1 MSLPERLC
9 NPPRSCHDLV
19 VEMAPS
25 KLPAHCKWNRPRRAG
40 AILGSLFLV
49 LILALGVARA
59 QDNAAK
65 ARALVG
71 SAIQMTN
78 SDEAVKLLW
87 QATEID
93 PTLEDPYVYLG
104 VYYNSRSDF
113 ASMVKVYQK
122 LIKYRP
128 NEVSA
133 YLNIGE
139 AYMSF
144 TPPRLQEA
152 LGYYQK
158 AYALDPKNS
167 WTALRIGEIFAQNGN
182 REEATKYLRVAL
194 ADTKNSAASA
204 EAERL
209 LRQMGSL

>member
-1 MSLPERLC
+1 
-9 NPPRSCHDLV
+9 
-19 VEMAPS
+19 MAPS
-25 KLPAHCKWNRPRRAG
+25 KLLPHCKWNRPRRAR
-40 AILGSLFLV
+40 ASLGPFLLL
-49 LILALGVARA
+49 LILPLSVARA

-65 ARALVG
+65 ARALVS

-113 ASMVKVYQK
+113 ANMVKVYQK

-152 LGYYQK
+152 LSYYQK

-167 WTALRIGEIFAQNGN
+167 WTALRIGEIFVQNGN
-182 REEATKYLRVAL
+182 REQATKYLREAL

>member
-1 MSLPERLC
+1 ML
-9 NPPRSCHDLV
+9 
-19 VEMAPS
+19 
-25 KLPAHCKWNRPRRAG
+25 G
-40 AILGSLFLV
+40 AFLLV
-49 LILALGVARA
+49 LIFPIGAARA

-65 ARALVG
+65 ARAMVN

-78 SDEAVKLLW
+78 SDEAVTILW

-122 LIKYRP
+122 LVKYRP

-144 TPPRLQEA
+144 TPPRTQEA

-167 WTALRIGEIFAQNGN
+167 WTALRIGEIFVQNGN
-182 REEATKYLRVAL
+182 REQATKYLREAL
-194 ADTKNSAASA
+194 ADTKNPAASS

>member
-1 MSLPERLC
+1 
-9 NPPRSCHDLV
+9 
-19 VEMAPS
+19 MAPS
-25 KLPAHCKWNRPRRAG
+25 KLSPHCEWNRPRRAS
-40 AILGSLFLV
+40 AILGPFLLV
-49 LILALGVARA
+49 LILPLSVARA

-65 ARALVG
+65 ARALVN

-167 WTALRIGEIFAQNGN
+167 WTALRIGEIFVQNGN
-182 REEATKYLRVAL
+182 REQATKYLREAL

-204 EAERL
+204 EAEKL

>member
-1 MSLPERLC
+1 
-9 NPPRSCHDLV
+9 
-19 VEMAPS
+19 MAPS
-25 KLPAHCKWNRPRRAG
+25 KLPPHCKWNRPFRAS
-40 AILGSLFLV
+40 AILGPFLLV
-49 LILALGVARA
+49 LILPLGGVARA

-65 ARALVG
+65 ARALVS

-78 SDEAVKLLW
+78 SDAAVKLLW

-152 LGYYQK
+152 LSYYQK

-167 WTALRIGEIFAQNGN
+167 WTALRIGEIFVQNGN
-182 REEATKYLRVAL
+182 REQATKYLREAL

-204 EAERL
+204 EAEKL

>member
-1 MSLPERLC
+1 
-9 NPPRSCHDLV
+9 
-19 VEMAPS
+19 MAPS
-25 KLPAHCKWNRPRRAG
+25 KLPSHCEWIRPRRTG
-40 AILGSLFLV
+40 SILGAFLLV
-49 LILALGVARA
+49 LILPIGAARA

-65 ARALVG
+65 ARALVS

-87 QATEID
+87 QATDID

-144 TPPRLQEA
+144 TPPRIQDA

-167 WTALRIGEIFAQNGN
+167 WTALRIGEIFVQNGN
-182 REEATKYLRVAL
+182 REQAMKYLREAL
-194 ADTKNSAASA
+194 ADTKNPAASA
-204 EAERL
+204 EAEKL
-209 LRQMGSL
+209 LRQLGSL

>member
-1 MSLPERLC
+1 
-9 NPPRSCHDLV
+9 
-19 VEMAPS
+19 MAPS
-25 KLPAHCKWNRPRRAG
+25 KLSPHCEWNRPRRAS
-40 AILGSLFLV
+40 AMLGPFLLV
-49 LILALGVARA
+49 LILPLGVARA

-65 ARALVG
+65 ARALVN

-152 LGYYQK
+152 LSYYQK

-167 WTALRIGEIFAQNGN
+167 WTALRIGEIFVQNGN
-182 REEATKYLRVAL
+182 REQATKYLREAL

>member
-1 MSLPERLC
+1 MARPERLC
-9 NPPRSCHDLV
+9 NPCGSCHDLSS
-19 VEMAPS
+19 MALR
-25 KLPAHCKWNRPRRAG
+25 KLLHRYGHFRSQRTY
-40 AILGSLFLV
+40 FV
-49 LILALGVARA
+49 LALATLLSVATIAFA
-59 QDNAAK
+59 QDNSAK
-65 ARALVG
+65 ARALVN

-87 QATEID
+87 QATDID

-113 ASMVKVYQK
+113 ANMVKVYQK
-122 LIKYRP
+122 LVKYRP
-128 NEVSA
+128 NEVSG

-144 TPPRLQEA
+144 TPPKTQEA

-182 REEATKYLRVAL
+182 REEATKYLKEAL
-194 ADTKNSAASA
+194 ADTKTPAASA
-204 EAERL
+204 EAEKL
-209 LRQMGSL
+209 LRQMGAL

>member
-1 MSLPERLC
+1 
-9 NPPRSCHDLV
+9 
-19 VEMAPS
+19 MAPS
-25 KLPAHCKWNRPRRAG
+25 KLPPHCEWNRPCRAS
-40 AILGSLFLV
+40 AVLGLFLLV
-49 LILALGVARA
+49 LALAPGAARA

-65 ARALVG
+65 ARALVS

-113 ASMVKVYQK
+113 ANMVKVYQK

-144 TPPRLQEA
+144 TPPRLHEA
-152 LGYYQK
+152 LAYYQK

-167 WTALRIGEIFAQNGN
+167 WTALRIGEIFVQNGD
-182 REEATKYLRVAL
+182 REQATKYLRVAL

>member
-1 MSLPERLC
+1 
-9 NPPRSCHDLV
+9 
-19 VEMAPS
+19 MAPS
-25 KLPAHCKWNRPRRAG
+25 KLSPHYEWNRPRRAS
-40 AILGSLFLV
+40 AVLVPFLLV
-49 LILALGVARA
+49 LMLPLSVAHP

-65 ARALVG
+65 ARALVS

-152 LGYYQK
+152 LSYYQK

-167 WTALRIGEIFAQNGN
+167 WTALRIGEIFVQNGN
-182 REEATKYLRVAL
+182 REQATKYLREAL
-194 ADTKNSAASA
+194 ADTKNAAASA

>member
-1 MSLPERLC
+1 
-9 NPPRSCHDLV
+9 
-19 VEMAPS
+19 MAPS
-25 KLPAHCKWNRPRRAG
+25 KLLPHCKWNRPRRAS
-40 AILGSLFLV
+40 AILGPFLLV
-49 LILALGVARA
+49 LILPLSVARA

-65 ARALVG
+65 ARALVS

-87 QATEID
+87 QATEVD

-113 ASMVKVYQK
+113 ANMVKVYQK

-152 LGYYQK
+152 LSYYQK

-167 WTALRIGEIFAQNGN
+167 WTALRIGEIFVQNGN
-182 REEATKYLRVAL
+182 REQATKYLREAL

-209 LRQMGSL
+209 LRQMGPL

>member
-1 MSLPERLC
+1 
-9 NPPRSCHDLV
+9 
-19 VEMAPS
+19 MAPS
-25 KLPAHCKWNRPRRAG
+25 KLPPHCKWNRPRRAS
-40 AILGSLFLV
+40 AILGPFLLV
-49 LILALGVARA
+49 LILPLGVARA
-59 QDNAAK
+59 QDNAVK
-65 ARALVG
+65 ARALVN

-113 ASMVKVYQK
+113 ANMVKVYQK

-152 LGYYQK
+152 LSYYQK

-167 WTALRIGEIFAQNGN
+167 WTALRIGEIFVQNGN
-182 REEATKYLRVAL
+182 REQATKYLREAL

-209 LRQMGSL
+209 LRQMGTL

>member
-1 MSLPERLC
+1 M
-9 NPPRSCHDLV
+9 V
-19 VEMAPS
+19 PS
-25 KLPAHCKWNRPRRAG
+25 KLPSRLKCNRPRRAS
-40 AILGSLFLV
+40 ALLGPLLLV
-49 LILALGVARA
+49 LILPLEVARA

-65 ARALVG
+65 ARALVS

-122 LIKYRP
+122 LLKYRP

-152 LGYYQK
+152 LAYYQK

-167 WTALRIGEIFAQNGN
+167 WTALRIGEIFVQNGN
-182 REEATKYLRVAL
+182 REEATKYLRLAL

>member
-1 MSLPERLC
+1 
-9 NPPRSCHDLV
+9 
-19 VEMAPS
+19 MAPS
-25 KLPAHCKWNRPRRAG
+25 KFPPHCAWNRPRRAS
-40 AILGSLFLV
+40 AMLGPFLLV
-49 LILALGVARA
+49 LILAPGIARA

-65 ARALVG
+65 ARAVVN

-113 ASMVKVYQK
+113 ASMIKVYQK

-152 LGYYQK
+152 LTTIREPTPWIPRTRGPRSGSAK
-158 AYALDPKNS
+158 FS
-167 WTALRIGEIFAQNGN
+167 SRTAIARK
-182 REEATKYLRVAL
+182 RRST
-194 ADTKNSAASA
+194 
-204 EAERL
+204 
-209 LRQMGSL
+209 

>member
-1 MSLPERLC
+1 
-9 NPPRSCHDLV
+9 
-19 VEMAPS
+19 MAPS
-25 KLPAHCKWNRPRRAG
+25 KLLPHRKWNRPRRAS
-40 AILGSLFLV
+40 AILGPFLLV
-49 LILALGVARA
+49 LILPLSVARA

-65 ARALVG
+65 ARALVS

-87 QATEID
+87 QATEVD

-113 ASMVKVYQK
+113 ANMVKVYQK

-152 LGYYQK
+152 LSYYQK

-167 WTALRIGEIFAQNGN
+167 WTALRIGEIFVQNGN
-182 REEATKYLRVAL
+182 REQATKYLREAL

>member
-1 MSLPERLC
+1 
-9 NPPRSCHDLV
+9 
-19 VEMAPS
+19 MAPS
-25 KLPAHCKWNRPRRAG
+25 KLPPHCEWNRPCRAS
-40 AILGSLFLV
+40 AVLGLFLLV
-49 LILALGVARA
+49 LTLAPGAARA

-65 ARALVG
+65 ARALVS

-113 ASMVKVYQK
+113 ANMVKVYQK

-167 WTALRIGEIFAQNGN
+167 WTALRIGEIFVQNNN
-182 REEATKYLRVAL
+182 REQAMKYLREAL
-194 ADTKNSAASA
+194 ADTKNPAASA

>member
-1 MSLPERLC
+1 
-9 NPPRSCHDLV
+9 
-19 VEMAPS
+19 MAPS
-25 KLPAHCKWNRPRRAG
+25 KLLPHCKWNRPRRAS
-40 AILGSLFLV
+40 AILGPFLLL
-49 LILALGVARA
+49 LILPLSVVRA

-65 ARALVG
+65 ARALVN

-113 ASMVKVYQK
+113 ANMVKVYQK

-152 LGYYQK
+152 LSYYQK

-167 WTALRIGEIFAQNGN
+167 WTALRIGEIFVQNGN
-182 REEATKYLRVAL
+182 REQATKYLREAL

-204 EAERL
+204 EAEKL

>member
-1 MSLPERLC
+1 
-9 NPPRSCHDLV
+9 
-19 VEMAPS
+19 MASS
-25 KLPAHCKWNRPRRAG
+25 KLPPHCKWNRPRRAG
-40 AILGSLFLV
+40 GILGSLLLV
-49 LILALGVARA
+49 LILPLGVAHA

-152 LGYYQK
+152 LGCYQK

>member
-1 MSLPERLC
+1 MGSF
-9 NPPRSCHDLV
+9 
-19 VEMAPS
+19 
-25 KLPAHCKWNRPRRAG
+25 KLFRRPRWCRMG
-40 AILGSLFLV
+40 FVPGLLL
-49 LILALGVARA
+49 LTMALPLSMALA
-59 QDNAAK
+59 QDNTIK
-65 ARALVG
+65 ARALVN

-87 QATEID
+87 QATDLD

-122 LIKYRP
+122 LVKYRP

-144 TPPRLQEA
+144 TPPRTQDA
-152 LGYYQK
+152 LVYYQK

-167 WTALRIGEIFAQNGN
+167 WTALRIGEIYARNGN
-182 REEATKYLRVAL
+182 REEATKYLKEAL
-194 ADTKNSAASA
+194 ADTKAPAASA
-204 EAERL
+204 EAEKL
-209 LRQMGSL
+209 LREMGAL

>member
-1 MSLPERLC
+1 
-9 NPPRSCHDLV
+9 
-19 VEMAPS
+19 MASS
-25 KLPAHCKWNRPRRAG
+25 KLPSYCEWVRPRRTAS
-40 AILGSLFLV
+40 ILGAFLLV
-49 LILALGVARA
+49 LILPIGAARA

-65 ARALVG
+65 ARALVS

-113 ASMVKVYQK
+113 ANMVKVYQK

-144 TPPRLQEA
+144 TPPRTQEA
-152 LGYYQK
+152 LAYYQK

-167 WTALRIGEIFAQNGN
+167 WTALRIGEIFVQNNN
-182 REEATKYLRVAL
+182 REQAMKYLREAL
-194 ADTKNSAASA
+194 ADTKNPAASA

-209 LRQMGSL
+209 LRQLGSL

>member
-1 MSLPERLC
+1 
-9 NPPRSCHDLV
+9 
-19 VEMAPS
+19 MAPS
-25 KLPAHCKWNRPRRAG
+25 KLSPHCEWNRPRRAS
-40 AILGSLFLV
+40 AILGPFLLL
-49 LILALGVARA
+49 LILPLSVVRA

-65 ARALVG
+65 ARALVS

-87 QATEID
+87 QATEVD

-113 ASMVKVYQK
+113 ANMVKVYQK

-152 LGYYQK
+152 LSYYQK

-167 WTALRIGEIFAQNGN
+167 WTALRIGEIFGQNGN
-182 REEATKYLRVAL
+182 REQATKYLREAL

>member
-1 MSLPERLC
+1 
-9 NPPRSCHDLV
+9 
-19 VEMAPS
+19 MASS
-25 KLPAHCKWNRPRRAG
+25 KLPPPCKWNRPRRAG
-40 AILGSLFLV
+40 GILGSLLLV
-49 LILALGVARA
+49 LILPLGVAHA

-152 LGYYQK
+152 LSYYQK

>member
-1 MSLPERLC
+1 
-9 NPPRSCHDLV
+9 
-19 VEMAPS
+19 MAPS
-25 KLPAHCKWNRPRRAG
+25 KLPPHCVWNRPRRAS
-40 AILGSLFLV
+40 AMLGPFLLL
-49 LILALGVARA
+49 LILAPGIARA

-65 ARALVG
+65 ARALVN

-113 ASMVKVYQK
+113 ASMIKVYQK

-152 LGYYQK
+152 LTYYQK

-167 WTALRIGEIFAQNGN
+167 WTALRIGEIFVQNGN

>member
-1 MSLPERLC
+1 
-9 NPPRSCHDLV
+9 
-19 VEMAPS
+19 MASS
-25 KLPAHCKWNRPRRAG
+25 KLPLHCKWNRPRWAG
-40 AILGSLFLV
+40 VLPGSLLLV
-49 LILALGVARA
+49 LILPLGVARA

-144 TPPRLQEA
+144 TPPRLQDA

-167 WTALRIGEIFAQNGN
+167 WTALRIGEIFVQNGN

>member
-1 MSLPERLC
+1 
-9 NPPRSCHDLV
+9 
-19 VEMAPS
+19 MASS
-25 KLPAHCKWNRPRRAG
+25 KLPSHCEWVRPRRTAS
-40 AILGSLFLV
+40 ILGAFLLV
-49 LILALGVARA
+49 LILPIGAARA

-65 ARALVG
+65 ARALVN

-113 ASMVKVYQK
+113 ANMVKVYQK

-144 TPPRLQEA
+144 TPPRTQEA
-152 LGYYQK
+152 LAYYQK

-167 WTALRIGEIFAQNGN
+167 WTALRIGEIFVQNNN
-182 REEATKYLRVAL
+182 REQAMKYLREAL
-194 ADTKNSAASA
+194 ADTKNPAASA

-209 LRQMGSL
+209 LRQLGSL

>member
-1 MSLPERLC
+1 
-9 NPPRSCHDLV
+9 
-19 VEMAPS
+19 MAPS
-25 KLPAHCKWNRPRRAG
+25 KLPPHCEWNRPRRAG
-40 AILGSLFLV
+40 AILGPFLLV
-49 LILALGVARA
+49 LILPLSVARA

-65 ARALVG
+65 ARALVS

-113 ASMVKVYQK
+113 ANMVKVYQK

-152 LGYYQK
+152 LSYYQK

-167 WTALRIGEIFAQNGN
+167 WTALRIGEIFVQNGN
-182 REEATKYLRVAL
+182 REQATKYLREAL

-209 LRQMGSL
+209 LRQMGTL

>member
-1 MSLPERLC
+1 
-9 NPPRSCHDLV
+9 
-19 VEMAPS
+19 MAPS
-25 KLPAHCKWNRPRRAG
+25 KLSPHCEWNRPRRAS
-40 AILGSLFLV
+40 AILGPFLLV
-49 LILALGVARA
+49 LILPLSVARA

-65 ARALVG
+65 ARALVN

-152 LGYYQK
+152 LSYYQK

-167 WTALRIGEIFAQNGN
+167 WTALRIGEIFVQNGN
-182 REEATKYLRVAL
+182 REQATKYLRDAL
-194 ADTKNSAASA
+194 ADTKNAAASA

>member
-1 MSLPERLC
+1 
-9 NPPRSCHDLV
+9 
-19 VEMAPS
+19 MAPS
-25 KLPAHCKWNRPRRAG
+25 KLPPHCEWNRPRWAS
-40 AILGSLFLV
+40 AILGPFLLV
-49 LILALGVARA
+49 LILPLSVARA

-65 ARALVG
+65 ARALVS

-113 ASMVKVYQK
+113 ANMVKVYQK

-152 LGYYQK
+152 LSYYQK

-167 WTALRIGEIFAQNGN
+167 WTALRIGEIFVQNGN
-182 REEATKYLRVAL
+182 REQATKYLREAL